1 MEGTKGMGEKIVKE
15 NKRWRKRQAQDAL
28 DESCTLKISDISM
41 LVLSLK
47 SKMHGWTE
55 ALARTCLPQVG
66 DSDTSMVTLQKSGGN
81 CTGSVFCF

>member
-1 MEGTKGMGEKIVKE
+1 ME
-15 NKRWRKRQAQDAL
+15 RQAQDAL
-28 DESCTLKISDISM
+28 DESCTLKISDISI

-47 SKMHGWTE
+47 SKIHEWTE